1 MDTEGHHLSGI
12 QAEMNNRNAPWIAVQ
27 EFTELLVL
35 NRKFLQGEILETP
48 YYCAPIDEETLP
60 LVEGLLKVHDLGL
73 LTYSSQ
79 PYQDDRCF
87 RVGEDWADYQQR
99 PFLSFLVADKDG
111 LGLELF
117 RKLQERP
124 EIVVQAAQSYPYR
137 LWPGSYDGG
146 LVVTRERI
154 VDSVDSLAT
163 TPWQDLTEVCH
174 SHNLEEE
181 GLFALEVIRRLN
193 PLSIECA
200 ANEWGPLDLI
210 SLVEGVAIECGL
222 PRVQ

>member
-1 MDTEGHHLSGI
+1 
-12 QAEMNNRNAPWIAVQ
+12 MNNRNAPWIEAQ
-27 EFTELLVL
+27 DFTELLVL
-35 NRKFLQGEILETP
+35 NRKFLRGEILETP
-48 YYCAPIDEETLP
+48 YHCAPIDEETIP
-60 LVEGLLKVHDLGL
+60 LVEGLLKIHDLGL

-79 PYQDDRCF
+79 PYQDDRGF
-87 RVGEDWADYQQR
+87 PVGEDWADYQQR

-117 RKLQERP
+117 RKLQEKP

-137 LWPGSYDGG
+137 MWPGSYDGG

-154 VDSVDSLAT
+154 VNSADNLAT
-163 TPWQDLTEVCH
+163 TPCQDLTKACL

-181 GLFALEVIRRLN
+181 GLFALEVVRRLN

-200 ANEWGPLDLI
+200 ASEWGPLDLI
-210 SLVEGVAIECGL
+210 GLVEEVAIECGL
-222 PRVQ
+222 PRMQ